1 MPSRKAY
8 KELLAS
14 KWVWKP
20 GKCQCGGS
28 FAAVSWKTC
37 NSRGF
42 GRLFYRCED
51 CESVLVGQSKFSLLL
66 LDKKVDRPVYNLTAS
81 FSCSVSGFKDVMN
94 FSALPT
100 LRWPIVHY
108 WFFLQQWF
116 ANSKRPWSE
125 EIARMMGVSGQ
136 ACSAARQLGEVL
148 LRAEALCAQKTQ
160 DSRKLSG
167 LLEVDGTSIRKFVL
181 PGTTTLRY
189 MQYFG
194 ALKRGTR
201 CIHLHRLPDADSKSF
216 GTPPESF
223 ARIQKTDFMRQ
234 VLPMTPGLGKTC
246 LISDGAPVYLKL
258 CPELKVLHRACC
270 HSRGQ
275 FVEHS
280 RIHGLRTEVH
290 TGGRDSC
297 WKLCKAAIPPS
308 VLTKS
313 DGSFNPK
320 IDVYI
325 CGWQWR
331 WENTTC
337 TNLCKKKLRKST

>member
-51 CESVLVGQSKFSLLL
+51 CES
-66 LDKKVDRPVYNLTAS
+66 
-81 FSCSVSGFKDVMN
+81 FKDVMN

-116 ANSKRPWSE
+116 ANSKRPSSE

-136 ACSAARQLGEVL
+136 ACSAARRLGEVL

-181 PGTTTLRY
+181 PGSTTLRY
-189 MQYFG
+189 TQYFG

-201 CIHLHRLPDADSKSF
+201 CIHLYRLPDADSKSF
-216 GTPPESF
+216 GKPPPESF

-234 VLPMTPGLGKTC
+234 VLPMTPGLGKTS
-246 LISDGAPVYLKL
+246 LISDGAPPAYLKL

-270 HSRGQ
+270 HSKGQ
-275 FVEHS
+275 FVERS

-290 TGGRDSC
+290 TGGIDSC

-325 CGWQWR
+325 RSWQWR

-337 TNLCKKKLRKST
+337 TNLCKKTAQVYLRQDA